1 MNQKQKRK
9 IEQNYMKNM
18 KKNLMRFK
26 SYTDKI
32 KLIKNLW
39 MKK

>member
-1 MNQKQKRK
+1 MNKSQKRK
-9 IEQNYMKNM
+9 IKQNYIKNI